1 MLCIT
6 GMGNKFCLGATLQGH
21 RLADI

>member
-1 MLCIT
+1 
-6 GMGNKFCLGATLQGH
+6 MGNKFCLGATLQGH